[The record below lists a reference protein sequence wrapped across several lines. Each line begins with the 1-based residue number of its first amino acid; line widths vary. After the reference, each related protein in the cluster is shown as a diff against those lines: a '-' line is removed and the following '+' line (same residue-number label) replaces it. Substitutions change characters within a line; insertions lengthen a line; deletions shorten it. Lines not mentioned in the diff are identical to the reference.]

1 MLLDMRVYARRR
13 IAFVMTVSVV
23 GLVLALMGC
32 RRQVI
37 PPGPPP
43 ADIATSDHGALGGGG
58 MDLEVTQVLP
68 TPTPGPFPTAT
79 PTRTPPETAATTYTV
94 RPGDT
99 LLRIA
104 ALYGTTVESLMR
116 INQLTNPDQIKV
128 GQVLNVSV
136 EAEHV
141 GPGEQLIPDSELVYG
156 PGYRTFDVQAAVAGY
171 PGLLAHYSETVGM
184 RELSGAEIV
193 ELIANQYSVGPRVLL
208 ALLEL
213 RGGWLTN
220 PDPSPTQRTYP
231 MGYLRGA
238 YWDGLY
244 MQLAQ
249 AANAL
254 NGGFYGW
261 WLDTLWLVQVGN
273 GVFVQ
278 FAPTLNAGTAGVQKM
293 LADTALSYDAWVSD
307 LERFA
312 QVYQGLFG
320 DPFAYEVSPLV
331 SPATEAPSL
340 QLPWPKGETWFYTGG
355 PHPGWGT
362 VGAYAAIDFT
372 TDEEHIGCAV
382 SRHWVTAVAD
392 GLVVVSE
399 DGMVLQ
405 DLDGDGFVGTGW
417 VVLYMH
423 IASHERVAAGTMLK
437 AGDHV
442 GHPSCEGGVSDASH
456 LHLARR
462 VNGVWIPADDANWP
476 MVLDGWR
483 PIEGANAYDGT
494 LVHGDEMRTA
504 CECWDVATNGVTH

>member
-1 MLLDMRVYARRR
+1 MRDRKRT
-13 IAFVMTVSVV
+13 AFVVV
-23 GLVLALMGC
+23 TLTAGLVLGLLGC

-37 PPGPPP
+37 VPEPPSS
-43 ADIATSDHGALGGGG
+43 DIMASGHAAPVEGGAAVDVTRVLG
-58 MDLEVTQVLP
+58 
-68 TPTPGPFPTAT
+68 TPTPGPSPTAT
-79 PTRTPPETAATTYTV
+79 PTRTPPDTAATTYTV

-104 ALYGTTVESLMR
+104 ALYGTTVESLMK

-128 GQVLNVSV
+128 GQVLKVSV
-136 EAEHV
+136 EADHV
-141 GPGEQLIPDSELVYG
+141 GPGRLLIPDSELVYG
-156 PGYRTFDVQAAVAGY
+156 PSYRDFDVQATVASY
-171 PGLLAHYSETVGM
+171 PGLLAYYSEVVGL
-184 RELSGAEIV
+184 RELSGAEII
-193 ELIANQYSVGPRVLL
+193 ELVATQYSVGPRVLL

-261 WLDTLWLVQVGN
+261 WLDTSWLIQIGD
-273 GVFVQ
+273 GAFVQ

-293 LADTALSYDAWVSD
+293 LAGTASSYDAWIAD
-307 LERFA
+307 LGRFS
-312 QVYQGLFG
+312 QVYRELFG
-320 DPFAYEVSPLV
+320 DPFAYEVSPLI
-331 SPATEAPSL
+331 PPTTEAPAL
-340 QLPWPKGETWFYTGG
+340 QLPWPRGETWFYTGG

-362 VGAYAAIDFT
+362 VGAYAAVDFT
-372 TDEEHIGCAV
+372 TDEQHIGCAI

-392 GLVVVSE
+392 GLVILSG

-423 IASHERVAAGTMLK
+423 IASHERVAPGTMLK
-437 AGDHV
+437 AGDRV

-483 PIEGANAYDGT
+483 PVAGSNAYDGT
-494 LVHGDEMRTA
+494 LVRGDEVRTA
-504 CECWDVATNGVTH
+504 CECWDLATNGVTH